1 MILDKIL
8 VSRKKQV
15 ELLKE
20 QVTINALSKMIENA
34 SYPYYNFRYA
44 LEAKEK
50 PINII
55 AEVKKA
61 SPSKGLICEKFE
73 PVTIAK
79 AYEAGGAAAISVLTE
94 PSFFLGKNE
103 YLSEIKTEVK
113 LPLLRKDFI
122 IDEIQIFEAK
132 AIGADGILLITAA
145 LSDEQLKMYLKRAES
160 LGLDALV
167 ETHDEE
173 EVKRALEAGA
183 SIIGVNNR
191 NLRNFEVSL
200 ETSERLREYIPSDKV
215 FVSESGVHTKEDV
228 LRLRK
233 IGANALLIGEGVIKS
248 ENPTATLKAFI
259 GE

>member
-8 VSRKKQV
+8 ASRRKQV
-15 ELLKE
+15 EALKE
-20 QVTINALSKMIENA
+20 QVTLKELDKLIENT
-34 SYPYYNFRYA
+34 SYPSYHFSAA
-44 LEAKEK
+44 LTLQEK

-73 PVTIAK
+73 PVTIAR

-103 YLSEIKTEVK
+103 YLSEIKSQVK

-122 IDEIQIFEAK
+122 IDEFQIFEAK
-132 AIGADGILLITAA
+132 AIGADAVLLITAA
-145 LSDEQLKMYLKRAES
+145 LSDEALKMYLKRAES

-200 ETSERLREYIPSDKV
+200 ETSERLREYIPKDKV

-233 IGANALLIGEGVIKS
+233 IGVNALLIGESVVSS

-259 GE
+259 GN

>member
-15 ELLKE
+15 ELLKG

-200 ETSERLREYIPSDKV
+200 ETSERLREYIPRDKV

-233 IGANALLIGEGVIKS
+233 IGASALLIGEGVIKS